1 MDGVLSQAFI
11 YLCAAVVAVPIANRL
26 GLGSVLG
33 YLIAGIVIG
42 PIVGLVGVETENLQ
56 QFAQF
61 GVVMMLFLVG
71 LELEPRLLWDM
82 RRRLIGLGGLQVV
95 VTGAVLAVLV
105 MALGQTW
112 RVGVATGAILALSS
126 TAIVIQTLTERGLM
140 KTEGGRAS
148 FAILLFQDIA
158 VIPMLALMPLL
169 IDPLAS
175 GPGLTAAG
183 PHAGVL
189 ATAPGWAKAL
199 LTLAAVG
206 VVVVAG
212 RFAVRPG
219 LRIIASTRL
228 REMFT
233 ASALLLIV
241 AIAWLMTLVGLS
253 PALGTFLA
261 GVVLADS
268 EFRHELESDIEPF
281 KGLLMGLFFITVG
294 AATNFRVLFDHP
306 VIIAALTVGLIG
318 FKVAVL
324 YPVARIFKIP
334 ACERWLV
341 ALGLAQ
347 GGEFAFVLVTFA
359 TGASVFAGG
368 WAKILSI
375 AVTLSMLVTPGLF
388 ILYTNVIQPRFAQRQ
403 QRPADV
409 IDEKGVAI
417 IAGLG
422 RFGQIV
428 HRMLRASG
436 FSTVV
441 IDVSSTQVDTL
452 RTFGIKDY
460 YGDASRP
467 EMLHAAGI
475 AEAKVL
481 VVAVDDQD
489 KAEEIVRHVRTEYP
503 HIHIVARAFDR
514 VHYYKLRDAGAD
526 DVIREL
532 FNGSLEAAKATLLA
546 LGVDAARATRMQK
559 SFRKHDE
566 ENLLKLYDAYQK
578 EPDVLKNQ
586 DYINRSKAAAD
597 TLAEVLARDSG
608 EPIPE
613 PAPRD

>member
-42 PIVGLVGVETENLQ
+42 PVVGFVGVETQNLQ

-82 RRRLIGLGGLQVV
+82 RRRLVGLGGLQVV
-95 VTGAVLAVLV
+95 ITSAVLAGFVL
-105 MALGQTW
+105 LFGQPW
-112 RVGVATGAILALSS
+112 RVALATGAILALSS

-158 VIPMLALMPLL
+158 VIPMLALLPLL
-169 IDPLAS
+169 MDPLAAG
-175 GPGLTAAG
+175 GPGAVVDAHTGAFASM
-183 PHAGVL
+183 
-189 ATAPGWAKAL
+189 PGWAKAL
-199 LTLAAVG
+199 LTLGAVA
-206 VVVVAG
+206 VVVVVG

-294 AATNFRVLFDHP
+294 AATNFTILIDHP
-306 VIIAALTVGLIG
+306 VIIACLTVGLIAL
-318 FKVAVL
+318 KVTAL
-324 YPVARIFKIP
+324 YPVAAAFKIP
-334 ACERWLV
+334 PCERWLV

-347 GGEFAFVLVTFA
+347 GGEFAFVLLSFA
-359 TGASVFAGG
+359 TAASVFAGG

-375 AVTLSMLVTPGLF
+375 VVTLSMLITPGLF
-388 ILYTNVIQPRFAQRQ
+388 ILYTRVIQPRYVRASTRD
-403 QRPADV
+403 PDI

-428 HRMLRASG
+428 HRMLKASG

-441 IDVSSTQVDTL
+441 IDVSSSQIDTL
-452 RTFGIKDY
+452 RTFGIKGY

-475 AEAKVL
+475 SEAKVL
-481 VVAVDDQD
+481 VVAIDDQD
-489 KAEEIVRHVRTEYP
+489 KAEEIVRHVRAEYP
-503 HIHIVARAFDR
+503 HIRIVARAYDR

-526 DVIREL
+526 AVIREL
-532 FNGSLEAAKATLLA
+532 FMGSLEAAKLTLLA
-546 LGVDAARATRMQK
+546 LGVEPARANQMQA
-559 SFRKHDE
+559 SFRKHDI
-566 ENLLKLYDAYQK
+566 ENLIKLYDAYKQ
-578 EPDVLKNQ
+578 EPDVMKNQ
-586 DYINRSKAAAD
+586 DYINRSKAAND
-597 TLAEVLARDSG
+597 TLMEVLARDL
-608 EPIPE
+608 ETPVPKK
-613 PAPRD
+613 D

>member
-42 PIVGLVGVETENLQ
+42 PALGFVGVETANLQ
-56 QFAQF
+56 EFAQF

-71 LELEPRLLWDM
+71 LELEPRMLWDM
-82 RRRLIGLGGLQVV
+82 RRRLVGLGGLQVV
-95 VTGAVLAVLV
+95 VTGLVLAGFV
-105 MALGQTW
+105 MLLGQTW

-140 KTEGGRAS
+140 KTDGGRAS
-148 FAILLFQDIA
+148 FSILLFQDIA

-169 IDPLAS
+169 MDPF
-175 GPGLTAAG
+175 AAG
-183 PHAGVL
+183 PGPGAVGGHGGGAL
-189 ATAPGWAKAL
+189 ATAPGWTKAL
-199 LTLAAVG
+199 LTLGAVG

-241 AIAWLMTLVGLS
+241 AIAWLMSLVGLS

-294 AATNFRVLFDHP
+294 AATNFKVLIDHP
-306 VIIAALTVGLIG
+306 VLILALTAGLIALKVAAL
-318 FKVAVL
+318 
-324 YPVARIFKIP
+324 YPIAKLFKIP

-341 ALGLAQ
+341 ALSLAQ
-347 GGEFAFVLVTFA
+347 GGEFAFVLLGFA
-359 TGASVFAGG
+359 TAASVFAGG

-375 AVTLSMLVTPGLF
+375 VVTLSMLVTPALF
-388 ILYTNVIQPRFAQRQ
+388 ILYTNVIQPRFARSNK
-403 QRPADV
+403 READV

-428 HRMLRASG
+428 HRMLKASG

-441 IDVSSTQVDTL
+441 IDVSSTQIDTL
-452 RTFGIKDY
+452 RTFGIKGY

-475 AEAKVL
+475 DEAKVL
-481 VVAVDDQD
+481 VVAIDDQD
-489 KAEEIVRHVRTEYP
+489 KAEEIVRHVHTEYP
-503 HIHIVARAFDR
+503 HVRIIARAFDR

-546 LGVDAARATRMQK
+546 LGVDAAQATRMQK

-566 ENLLKLYDAYQK
+566 DNLIKLYDDYRH

-586 DYINRSKAAAD
+586 DYINRTKAAMD
-597 TLAEVLARDSG
+597 TLTEVLARDAG
-608 EPIPE
+608 EP
-613 PAPRD
+613 AARD